1 MKKLSIMQD
10 VVITLVLALWV
21 AAGVPRLS
29 LAQPAEP
36 TMTAPNPDAK
46 GQHPSKESRRVQSRT
61 EPKKAGLDAATDVK
75 IQRQFNKLRS
85 ELLEG
90 REKTVDW
97 WLTATA
103 IFLTFLSVVA
113 VVAGYLSFRRFRE
126 IETEARE
133 NIAISKQHA
142 EDARSL
148 VEEIEAKRD
157 EAESLVGMT
166 AETVGKDPRK
176 AREAA
181 ESVQENPATSL
192 IDQAIAAAVLL
203 QQEGKIDE
211 AIDKW
216 RSIASIAEGLD
227 KELGAQAWFS
237 IGHLSGEK
245 ADHEAV
251 IDANTQA
258 LRLNS
263 NYAAAYYNRGLAKH
277 TLGQYQDARA
287 DYDKALGLNP
297 NYADAYNNRGLVKHA
312 LNQYQ
317 DALADYD
324 NVLRLN
330 PNYAEAYNNRGN
342 TKFVLGQHQAARAD
356 YNEALRLNPNY
367 VEAYNNRG
375 NAERD
380 LGQHQAA
387 RADYNEALRLNPNFA
402 AAYYHRGL
410 ANLGLHQMDEARQ
423 DLEKALALAQK
434 AGDEALAAKVSSRL
448 RALDEPKDS

>member
-1 MKKLSIMQD
+1 MKRPPIIQD
-10 VVITLVLALWV
+10 IVVAVVLVLAV
-21 AAGVPRLS
+21 TVTTPTLS
-29 LAQPAEP
+29 LAQPTEP
-36 TMTAPNPDAK
+36 ATTSTTDDAK
-46 GQHPSKESRRVQSRT
+46 GQPPSNKPDHLQLAS
-61 EPKKAGLDAATDVK
+61 EPNEGSLDAATAVE
-75 IQRQFNKLRS
+75 IQRRFNELRS

-97 WLTATA
+97 WLTATV
-103 IFLTFLSVVA
+103 IFLTLLGIVA
-113 VVAGYLSFRRFRE
+113 VLAGYLSFRRFRE

-133 NIAISKQHA
+133 NIATSKQHA

-148 VEEIEAKRD
+148 VEEIKAKRD

-216 RSIASIAEGLD
+216 RSISSIAEGLD

-277 TLGQYQDARA
+277 TLGQYQDALA
-287 DYDKALGLNP
+287 DYDKALHLNP

-317 DALADYD
+317 GALADYD

-330 PNYAEAYNNRGN
+330 HNYVEAYNNRGN
-342 TKFVLGQHQAARAD
+342 TKFVLGQHQDALAD
-356 YNEALRLNPNY
+356 YNEALRLNPYY

-375 NAERD
+375 NAERA
-380 LGQHQAA
+380 LGQHQDAL
-387 RADYNEALRLNPNFA
+387 ADYDKAIRLNPDFA

-410 ANLGLHQMDEARQ
+410 ANLELHQMDEARQ
-423 DLEKALALAQK
+423 DWEKAFALAQK

-448 RALDEPKDS
+448 RDLDEPKDS